1 VINSNLGPIS
11 YSFGDIATYSLKLSI
26 ENCGQNT
33 AYRSDLIITDRLK
46 SRRRPIRWYRRRP
59 PTTYRLTTI
68 LHDWHIKVHYNRSRL
83 SKVIDLHDC
92 HLKANKPMRLLIS
105 GQ

>member
-46 SRRRPIRWYRRRP
+46 RSPAPYSMVP
-59 PTTYRLTTI
+59 SPTPYDLPFNHNTARLT
-68 LHDWHIKVHYNRSRL
+68 Y
-83 SKVIDLHDC
+83 
-92 HLKANKPMRLLIS
+92 
-105 GQ
+105 